1 MMMMTQI
8 DDPFDSPPPTRR
20 GMSTGAKVG
29 IGCAILGVLL
39 LVLICAGLIF
49 GGYWGVQQII
59 KFVEDFE
66 QQGYTLVEGQ
76 RLNVT
81 TPVTESTV
89 YTGELLTIDADVTG
103 NLAIA
108 VQSATINGRVE
119 GDIDFVGQELTI
131 GPEAVVTGD
140 VRVRFGQT
148 VTVFGTVEGEIS
160 GMYQTLRQ
168 NQLPAA
174 PDPGTDPPPANEV
187 EP

>member
-8 DDPFDSPPPTRR
+8 DDPFDSQPPARQ

-29 IGCAILGVLL
+29 IGCAVVSVLL
-39 LVLICAGLIF
+39 IIVICAGLIF
-49 GGYWGVQQII
+49 GGYWVVRQVTE
-59 KFVEDFE
+59 FVEDFE

-76 RLNVT
+76 SMNVT

-89 YTGELLTIDADVTG
+89 YAGEHLMIDADVMG

-119 GDIDFVGQELTI
+119 GDIDFIGQELVI
-131 GPEAVVTGD
+131 GPDAVVTGD
-140 VRVRFGQT
+140 IRVKFGQ
-148 VTVFGTVEGEIS
+148 VIIVHGTVEGEITGS
-160 GMYQTLRQ
+160 YQTLRQ
-168 NQLPAA
+168 NESPAA
-174 PDPGTDPPPANEV
+174 PEDGADSESANEV